1 MQLSFRMNSIFIAM
15 ILLIIL
21 IQNTLSFK
29 LSSSISR
36 SSPISLKSLLSMEL
50 QLKYIKIPIQS
61 DSSKYE
67 EILKTQIPENQIIR

>member
-21 IQNTLSFK
+21 IQNTISFK

-50 QLKYIKIPIQS
+50 QLKYVKIPIQS
-61 DSSKYE
+61 DSRKYE